1 MEHVGH
7 EGGTGGVESTYLRL
21 RKARLKR
28 LESEDQPLW
37 LKTYEREI
45 KSKQQSKAFRAY
57 LDDLKPWEKPEAY
70 EATSSDE
77 TTPDGDDERFHGT
90 RKNRF
95 INKLAAWLRRRV
107 VSRLWFDL
115 LVFSAIIAVAGVTGH
130 ELETERETQTEFF
143 IDLIALVIFAF
154 EFVCKVLM
162 EGDRPLQ
169 YLLNPKTGALNAFDG
184 FLVVVSVTDMVVSTS
199 EGELHEYAVLRILR
213 LLRLLS
219 LVNKQ
224 QQLRLI
230 IVGIAEGLK
239 NSVYIILLLLLV
251 VYMAGVLSVRLF
263 AVNDPGNFGSLPVAM
278 ITLFQVSTVTTWS
291 PLAYTAIYGC
301 DKYSG
306 AGYNG
311 TTDELGYKRTLTGKI
326 PNFDCH
332 SPDRTPVVT
341 EFFFMLFTILTAFIL
356 MSLFVGAITM
366 AMFDTF
372 QVRSKSIST

>member
-1 MEHVGH
+1 MA
-7 EGGTGGVESTYLRL
+7 VESTYLRL
-21 RKARLKR
+21 RKARMKR
-28 LESEDQPLW
+28 LETEDQPLW

-57 LDDLKPWEKPEAY
+57 LDDLKPWEKPEAD
-70 EATSSDE
+70 EATNSDE
-77 TTPDGDDERFHGT
+77 TTPDDNDERFHGA

-107 VSRLWFDL
+107 VSRFWFDL

-130 ELETERETQTEFF
+130 ELETERETKTEFF
-143 IDLIALVIFAF
+143 IDSIALVIFAL

-184 FLVVVSVTDMVVSTS
+184 FLVVVSVIDMAMSTS

-230 IVGIAEGLK
+230 IIGIVEGLK

-263 AVNDPGNFGSLPVAM
+263 AENDPGNFGSLPVAM
-278 ITLFQVSTVTTWS
+278 ITLFQVSTVTTSS

-301 DKYSG
+301 DTYSG
-306 AGYNG
+306 LA
-311 TTDELGYKRTLTGKI
+311 TTEQQLSLGISGRSLERFQILTATRLTARQS
-326 PNFDCH
+326 
-332 SPDRTPVVT
+332 SPV
-341 EFFFMLFTILTAFIL
+341 FFMLFTILTAFIL

-372 QVRSKSIST
+372 QVRRKSIST